1 MDWVS
6 IIIATVVIGG
16 ISLVI
21 GLFLGIAAKK
31 LAIDEEPFV
40 AQIAEILP
48 NSNCGGCGYAGCTQL
63 AMAIAEGK
71 ADVSACPV
79 GGEAVS
85 KEIAK
90 LVGKSSSFVKKT
102 AFVSCK
108 GNCDTSTD
116 KYEYFG
122 EKSCELMEFVPG
134 KGEKAC
140 KNGCLGYGSCVKV
153 CSDEAISIVNGVAVV
168 DSDKCKACG
177 KCVSACPKG
186 LISIIS
192 ADTKILVACSTDD
205 IGKAVIKAC
214 SSGCI
219 ACKKCERTCPKKAIV
234 VKNNIPII
242 DESLCVGCGICVKDC
257 PRGVLIKNNQKGNK

>member
-6 IIIATVVIGG
+6 ILIATAVIGG

-31 LAIDEEPFV
+31 LAIKEDPLV
-40 AQIAEILP
+40 SKIADVLP
-48 NSNCGGCGYAGCTQL
+48 SNNCGGCGFAGCTQL
-63 AMAIAEGK
+63 AIAIAEGK

-85 KEIAK
+85 KKIGEI
-90 LVGKSSSFVKKT
+90 VGKDSSFVKRT
-102 AFVSCK
+102 AFVACK
-108 GNCDTSTD
+108 GECDTSSN
-116 KYEYFG
+116 KYEYYG
-122 EKSCELMEFVPG
+122 EKSCELMNFVPG

-153 CSDEAISIVNGVAVV
+153 CNDDAISIINGVAVV
-168 DSDKCKACG
+168 DSDKCGACG
-177 KCVSACPKG
+177 KCVNACPKG
-186 LISIIS
+186 LISIIPVS
-192 ADTKILVACSTDD
+192 AKILVACSTDD
-205 IGKAVIKAC
+205 MGKTVIKAC
-214 SSGCI
+214 QTGCI
-219 ACKKCERTCPKKAIV
+219 GCKKCERTCPKKAIV
-234 VKNNIPII
+234 VKNNTPVI